1 MLLNNLILVNTELCE
16 TADEKYN
23 TYFSISEVMSSTAI
37 CSNPSRDPVFWLGV
51 HQINDQ
57 WVNIYTNQIT
67 TLPWAYGYPIRMTDT
82 VLIDGGWHN
91 SRVFVLENLL
101 KLIHCVCHQFDLF
114 FDHFHIFDLLCSS
127 THRLYFHLNITLTFW
142 PNFTSTKTVLRPVYS
157 CTSTKCP
164 SKEFEVRESK

>member
-91 SRVFVLENLL
+91 SRVFVLENSSFYRKFQFFTENSSFLQKIRVFAKNSSFYRKFELL
-101 KLIHCVCHQFDLF
+101 QKVRAFTENSSFYRKFEFLQKIRVENTGEFSTR
-114 FDHFHIFDLLCSS
+114 IF
-127 THRLYFHLNITLTFW
+127 
-142 PNFTSTKTVLRPVYS
+142 
-157 CTSTKCP
+157 
-164 SKEFEVRESK
+164 